1 MEYNPRISEA
11 EWEVM
16 KVIWLKE
23 SCTANEV
30 VDALKDNKDWNPKTI
45 KTLINRLLNKNIIGF
60 EQLGKTYKYYPLVK
74 EEDCMRLESKT
85 FLQRIYNGS
94 LKAMLVNF
102 IEDNSLSKEEI
113 DELKSILDER
123 RKEI

>member
-1 MEYNPRISEA
+1 MESNPRISEA

-16 KVIWLKE
+16 KVIWSKG

-30 VDALKDNKDWNPKTI
+30 VEVLEDNRNWNPKTV
-45 KTLINRLLNKNIIGF
+45 KTLINRLLNKEVIGF
-60 EQLGKTYKYYPLVK
+60 EQLGKRYKYYPVLR
-74 EEDCMRLESKT
+74 EDECVRLESKT

-94 LKAMLVNF
+94 LKAMLLNF
-102 IEDNSLSKEEI
+102 IEDNPLSKEEI

-123 RKEI
+123 RQGF